1 MEKEVIFIAG
11 AYGVGK
17 STLGNK
23 ISNSLNIPFYSAGDL
38 ISEINKETYG
48 ANKAVRDKHDNQNIL
63 INAVESKLSN
73 EPSII
78 LAGHFCIFNKDNEVE
93 HIPEFVFQQIYLSQ
107 IVLLEAETEIICENL
122 RKRDDKEYSKELINK
137 LIKLEHD
144 SAEKIA
150 NKLNIPLIIHK
161 MQFNQ
166 SDLSIIEGVRL

>member
-1 MEKEVIFIAG
+1 MKKVVFMAG

-23 ISNSLNIPFYSAGDL
+23 ISSLLNIPFYSSGDL

-48 ANKAVRDKHDNQNIL
+48 ANKAVRNKLDNQNIL
-63 INAVESKLSN
+63 ITAVESKLSN

-93 HIPEFVFQQIYLSQ
+93 HIPEFVFQQIHLTQ
-107 IVLLEAETEIICENL
+107 IVLLEAEPEIICENL
-122 RKRDDKEYSKELINK
+122 RKRDEKTYSKELIKK
-137 LIKLEHD
+137 LIRLEHD
-144 SAEKIA
+144 SSEKMA
-150 NKLNIPLIIHK
+150 NKLNIPLIIHR

-166 SDLSIIEGVRL
+166 SDLSIVEGVRL